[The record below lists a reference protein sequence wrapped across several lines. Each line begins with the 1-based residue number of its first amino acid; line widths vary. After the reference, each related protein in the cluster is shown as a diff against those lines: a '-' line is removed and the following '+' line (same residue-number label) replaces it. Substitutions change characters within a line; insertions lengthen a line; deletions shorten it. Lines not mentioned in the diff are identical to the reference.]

1 MARAARPVLA
11 SGDTVVI
18 RPDGP
23 QVAVVRDG
31 VVHFQKIRIGRDFGH
46 DIEVLSGLADGDLL
60 VVNPGDDVREGVR
73 VETREA
79 APRPAEGKRQR

>member
-1 MARAARPVLA
+1 MTRAARPVLA

-23 QVAVVRDG
+23 QVAVLRDG
-31 VVHFQKIRIGRDFGH
+31 VVHFRKIRIGRDFGH
-46 DIEVLSGLADGDLL
+46 EVEVLSGLADGDLL

-73 VETREA
+73 VEAREA
-79 APRPAEGKRQR
+79 EARPAEGKQQR